1 MRLVDFYIDPILKI
15 LELKDNSQ
23 VLTENWQAIKDEFSL
38 LLINNQSQ
46 AVKAGFSQAI
56 ANAALFPVVAYIDEL
71 ILTSKW
77 KERILWQKESLQRSF
92 FNTTNSGFEFY
103 ERLNKLNRQGDDRN
117 VREVY
122 LLCLSLGYKGRF
134 YSPQDR
140 PKIEETRG
148 FNLDLLLPNDA
159 NKVFEKSTLFS
170 DAYHEQDQINVSRKS
185 RINLVPIFAITPV
198 VVVAATLIIYSIQ
211 IGSELG
217 NILDL
222 VK

>member
-15 LELKDNSQ
+15 TEIKDNSQ
-23 VLTENWQAIKDEFSL
+23 HLSENWQSIKSEFNQ
-38 LLINNQSQ
+38 LLINSQSD
-46 AVKAGFSQAI
+46 AIKAGFSQAI
-56 ANAALFPVVAYIDEL
+56 ANEAMFPVVAYIDEL

-77 KERILWQKESLQRSF
+77 RERILWQKESLQRIF

-103 ERLNKLNRQGDDRN
+103 ERLNKLNRQGDDRS

-140 PKIEETRG
+140 PKIEEARG

-185 RINLVPIFAITPV
+185 RINLIPLFAITPV

>member
-15 LELKDNSQ
+15 NELKDNSQ
-23 VLTENWQAIKDEFSL
+23 LLTDNWQAIKDEFNQ
-38 LLINNQSQ
+38 LLINSQNQ
-46 AVKAGFSQAI
+46 AIKAGFSQAI
-56 ANAALFPVVAYIDEL
+56 ANEALFPVVAYIDEL

-77 KERILWQKESLQRSF
+77 KARILWQRESLQRSF

-103 ERLNKLNRQGDDRN
+103 ERLNMLNRQGDDRS

-170 DAYHEQDQINVSRKS
+170 DDYHEQDQINVSR
-185 RINLVPIFAITPV
+185 N
-198 VVVAATLIIYSIQ
+198 
-211 IGSELG
+211 
-217 NILDL
+217 
-222 VK
+222 

>member
-15 LELKDNSQ
+15 NEIKGQGENLSD
-23 VLTENWQAIKDEFSL
+23 NWQDVRDEFSL
-38 LLINNQSQ
+38 LLINSQTQ
-46 AVKAGFSQAI
+46 AVQAGFSQATSSE
-56 ANAALFPVVAYIDEL
+56 ALFPIVAYIDEI

-77 KERILWQKESLQRSF
+77 KERVLWQKQSLQRQF
-92 FNTTNSGFEFY
+92 FNTTNSGYEFY
-103 ERLNKLNRQGDDRN
+103 DRLNKLNRQGDDRS

-159 NKVFEKSTLFS
+159 NKVFEKSTLFRE
-170 DAYHEQDQINVSRKS
+170 AYHEQDQVNANRKS
-185 RINLVPIFAITPV
+185 RINLIPLFAITPI

>member
-15 LELKDNSQ
+15 TEIKDNSQ
-23 VLTENWQAIKDEFSL
+23 QLSENWKSIKSEFNQ
-38 LLINNQSQ
+38 LLINSQSD
-46 AVKAGFSQAI
+46 AIKAGFSQAI
-56 ANAALFPVVAYIDEL
+56 ANEALFPVVAYIDEL

-77 KERILWQKESLQRSF
+77 RERILWQKESLQRIF

-103 ERLNKLNRQGDDRN
+103 ERLNKLNRQGDDRS

-140 PKIEETRG
+140 PKIEEARG

-170 DAYHEQDQINVSRKS
+170 DAYHEQDQINVNRKS
-185 RINLVPIFAITPV
+185 RINLIPLFAITPV

>member
-15 LELKDNSQ
+15 NEIKDNSDN
-23 VLTENWQAIKDEFSL
+23 LSENWQAIKSEFNQ
-38 LLINNQSQ
+38 LLINSQSE
-46 AVKAGFSQAI
+46 AIKAGFSQVI
-56 ANAALFPVVAYIDEL
+56 ANEAMFPVVAYIDEL

-77 KERILWQKESLQRSF
+77 RERVLWQKKSLQRIF

-103 ERLNKLNRQGDDRN
+103 ERLNKLNRQGDDRS

-140 PKIEETRG
+140 PKIEEARG

-159 NKVFEKSTLFS
+159 NKVFEKSTLFN
-170 DAYHEQDQINVSRKS
+170 DAYHEKDQINISRKT
-185 RINLVPIFAITPV
+185 RINLIPLFAITPI

-217 NILDL
+217 NILGL

>member
-15 LELKDNSQ
+15 TEIKDNSQ
-23 VLTENWQAIKDEFSL
+23 QLSENWKSIKSEFNQ
-38 LLINNQSQ
+38 LLINSQSD
-46 AVKAGFSQAI
+46 AIKAGFSQAI
-56 ANAALFPVVAYIDEL
+56 ANEALFPVVAYIDEL

-77 KERILWQKESLQRSF
+77 RERILWQKESLQRIF

-103 ERLNKLNRQGDDRN
+103 ERLNKLNRQGDDRS

-140 PKIEETRG
+140 PKIEEARG

-185 RINLVPIFAITPV
+185 RINLIPLFAITPV

>member
-15 LELKDNSQ
+15 TEIKDNSQ
-23 VLTENWQAIKDEFSL
+23 HLSENWKTIKSEFNQ
-38 LLINNQSQ
+38 LLINSQSD
-46 AVKAGFSQAI
+46 AIKAGFSQAI
-56 ANAALFPVVAYIDEL
+56 ANEAMFPVVAYIDEL

-77 KERILWQKESLQRSF
+77 KERILWQKESLQRIF

-103 ERLNKLNRQGDDRN
+103 ERLNKLNRQGDDRS

-140 PKIEETRG
+140 PKIEEARG

-170 DAYHEQDQINVSRKS
+170 DAYHEQDQINVNRKT
-185 RINLVPIFAITPV
+185 RINLIPLFAITPV